1 MELRAHQRLKRIAQM
16 VRPGQGAEQLTVQA
30 CASPS
35 LMEQEGQ
42 AAARLA
48 ALKVCFLQGPGDKG
62 VPLASR
68 SEIEAN
74 FKKKGL
80 DCVWAEDASKVPEDT
95 IVMVT
100 AGALVDAA
108 VLSKSPKLQLVAVA
122 LTGYDNIDL
131 DVCQAR
137 GIIVSNVP
145 GYSADATA
153 ELAVGLILS
162 QLRRLPALHKAVAV
176 GQWNCPLQEDL
187 RTKTIGIIG
196 TGQIGLRLAEI
207 MKAFKVKKTIGYS
220 LAQSDKF
227 VALGGEYVGQ
237 LSALFLEADIICVCV
252 PLTTFSK
259 GLVSESLMN
268 LLQPESLLIN
278 VSRGGVV
285 DEAALA
291 KFLSKGSFRAA
302 LDVFN
307 IEPLPADD
315 PLKSVP
321 EGNLI
326 MTPHVGYQSQASL
339 AERYDVTVKNIL
351 AFLAGQPVNTV
362 TKS

>member
-1 MELRAHQRLKRIAQM
+1 MELRAHHRLNRIAQM
-16 VRPGQGAEQLTVQA
+16 VRPGQGPEQLTAQA

-48 ALKVCFLQGPGDKG
+48 ALKVCFLQSPGDKG

-68 SEIEAN
+68 GDIEAN
-74 FKKKGL
+74 FKKKGM
-80 DCVWAEDASKVPEDT
+80 DCVWAEDAGKIPEDT

-100 AGALVDAA
+100 AGAPVDAA
-108 VLSKSPKLQLVAVA
+108 VISKSPKLQLVAVA
-122 LTGYDNIDL
+122 LTGYDIVDL
-131 DVCQAR
+131 DACEAR
-137 GIIVSNVP
+137 GITVSNVP

-162 QLRRLPALHKAVAV
+162 QLRRFPALHKAVAA

-187 RTKTIGIIG
+187 RTKTVGIIG

-220 LAQSDKF
+220 LTQSNDF
-227 VALGGEYVGQ
+227 IALGGQYVGQ

-252 PLTTFSK
+252 PLTTLSK

-268 LLQPESLLIN
+268 LLRPDSLLIN

-291 KFLSKGSFRAA
+291 KFLSKGRFRAA

-307 IEPLPADD
+307 NEPLPADD
-315 PLKSVP
+315 PLRSVP

-339 AERYDVTVKNIL
+339 AERYDATVKNIL

-362 TKS
+362 TKN

>member
-1 MELRAHQRLKRIAQM
+1 MAQSSLTMELRAHHRLNRIAQM
-16 VRPGQGAEQLTVQA
+16 VRPGQGPEQLTAQA

-48 ALKVCFLQGPGDKG
+48 ALKVCFLQSPGDKG

-68 SEIEAN
+68 GDIEAN
-74 FKKKGL
+74 FKKKGM
-80 DCVWAEDASKVPEDT
+80 DCVWAEDAGKIPEDT

-100 AGALVDAA
+100 AGAPVDAA
-108 VLSKSPKLQLVAVA
+108 VISKSPKLQLVAVA
-122 LTGYDNIDL
+122 LTGYDIVDL
-131 DVCQAR
+131 DACEAR
-137 GIIVSNVP
+137 GI
-145 GYSADATA
+145 T
-153 ELAVGLILS
+153 
-162 QLRRLPALHKAVAV
+162 AVAA

-187 RTKTIGIIG
+187 RTKTVGIIG

-220 LAQSDKF
+220 LTQSNDF
-227 VALGGEYVGQ
+227 IALGGQYVGQ

-252 PLTTFSK
+252 PLTTLSK

-268 LLQPESLLIN
+268 LLRPDSLLIN

-291 KFLSKGSFRAA
+291 KFLSKGRFRAA

-307 IEPLPADD
+307 NEPLPADD
-315 PLKSVP
+315 PLRSVP

-339 AERYDVTVKNIL
+339 AERYDATVKNIL

-362 TKS
+362 TKN